1 MEACSFLHVKP
12 LAELK
17 AMDVGYAEMALKLAG
32 VGWNELE
39 LVWRGYIFGYKKPV
53 LGFSGESWIA

>member
-1 MEACSFLHVKP
+1 
-12 LAELK
+12 
-17 AMDVGYAEMALKLAG
+17 MDIGYAELVILAG
-32 VGWNELE
+32 AGWNGVE